1 MDDENGRAEICS
13 IVVHRDDG
21 MIRRRAAMRDNEA
34 IIDNA
39 KEFYVKMTT
48 GVVRLILRGSGSV
61 DGAIVA

>member
-1 MDDENGRAEICS
+1 
-13 IVVHRDDG
+13 